1 MEILFENSYVR
12 DKELAKDI
20 YSYYYLKRK
29 ELVVYYVL
37 ISLAFIANILI
48 AIFEKNIIG
57 AL

>member
-29 ELVVYYVL
+29 GLV
-37 ISLAFIANILI
+37 FTM
-48 AIFEKNIIG
+48 F
-57 AL
+57 